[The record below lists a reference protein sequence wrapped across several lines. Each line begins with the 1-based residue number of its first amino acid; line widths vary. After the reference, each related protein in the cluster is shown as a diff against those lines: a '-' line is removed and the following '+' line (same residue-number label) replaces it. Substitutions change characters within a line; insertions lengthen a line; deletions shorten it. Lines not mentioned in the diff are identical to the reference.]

1 MCAGLPL
8 LFQHPGPVGC
18 SPAVLHL
25 CSEDPGAL
33 EIEWR
38 GGCYTVCVGE
48 GEKEEESES
57 WRRKVGQDQLIQNAV
72 SAKSVAN
79 IHGLN
84 FRRRCRRVTPLC
96 IVQYTVKYQ

>member
-33 EIEWR
+33 ETEWK
-38 GGCYTVCVGE
+38 GGCYTVCV
-48 GEKEEESES
+48 
-57 WRRKVGQDQLIQNAV
+57 RKVEGGELEEKSGTGQTDWGVLDTVIGFQNAV
-72 SAKSVAN
+72 SGKSDASTRVFS
-79 IHGLN
+79 
-84 FRRRCRRVTPLC
+84 FRRAC
-96 IVQYTVKYQ
+96 IQLNTSDRK